1 MSRPARHF
9 YEFGPFR
16 VDVANRLL
24 LREGEPVPL
33 TIKAFDTLLALVEN
47 SGQVLEKDEL
57 MKRVWPDAV
66 VEENNLTQN
75 VSALRK
81 IIGED
86 TSGRR
91 YIETLPRRGYRFV
104 GNVQEVFDDAPEIP
118 EIPEIIVQRQSR
130 SRIVIEQQSEMGDY
144 DAARTAAL
152 PEASRSR
159 ARAIIAACGIVVA
172 VAAGLYFWL
181 PRAPSQR
188 TIAVLPFKPLVAD
201 AKDQYLE
208 MGMADALIT
217 KLSNIKQ
224 IIVRPTSSV
233 LKYADSTE
241 DAVTAGR
248 ALGVDSVLDGSIQRA
263 GDKIRITVR
272 LVRVSDGAPLWA
284 DTFDESF
291 TNIFSVQDSIS
302 QRMADVLAPKLTGEE
317 KKRLAKRYTENT
329 DAYQAYLK
337 GRFYWVKWNG
347 PALQK
352 SIDYFQQA
360 IEKDPDYALAYSGL
374 ADSYNLLGYLSIWPP
389 KEAFPKSEEA
399 ARKALAMDDT
409 LSEAHLSL
417 AKTKLFYDWNWTAF
431 ESELKRS
438 LELDPNFPDVHGLNG
453 AYLAAMGRFEESLRE
468 RKRAQELDP
477 LSPLY
482 ATSFAWSYFY
492 SRQFDKAIEW
502 YKKALELDPNY
513 ALAHNDLGT
522 AYARKGMDAEAVEEF
537 LIGRSLAGASPED
550 LAALK
555 QAYAASGINGYW
567 RKELDLANERLK
579 QGHVGPHRMARI
591 YAELGDKD
599 HAFEW
604 LEKAYEERD
613 SLLIF
618 INTVPIF
625 DSLHSD
631 PRFGDL
637 IRRIGLAR

>member
-24 LREGEPVPL
+24 LREGQPVPL

-57 MKRVWPDAV
+57 MKRVWPDAI

-104 GNVQEVFDDAPEIP
+104 GSVEEVFDDG
-118 EIPEIIVQRQSR
+118 PEIILQRQSR
-130 SRIVIEQQSEMGDY
+130 SRIVIEQQSEIGDQ
-144 DAARTAAL
+144 DAGRARAMPL
-152 PEASRSR
+152 ASAHLSR
-159 ARAIIAACGIVVA
+159 ARAIAAACGVVA
-172 VAAGLYFWL
+172 VAAGLYLWL
-181 PRAPSQR
+181 FSAPKHR

-217 KLSNIKQ
+217 KLSNIRQ

-241 DAVTAGR
+241 DPVAAGR
-248 ALGVDSVLDGSIQRA
+248 ALGVESVLDGSIQRA
-263 GDKIRITVR
+263 GDQVRITVR
-272 LVRVSDGAPLWA
+272 LVRVSDGASLWA

-317 KKRLAKRYTENT
+317 KKLLAKRYTENT

-337 GRFYWVKWNG
+337 GRFYWSKWNG
-347 PALQK
+347 AALLK

-360 IEKDPDYALAYSGL
+360 IEKDPNYALAYSGL
-374 ADSYNLLGYLSIWPP
+374 ADAYNLLGYLSVWAP

-399 ARKALAMDDT
+399 ARKALAMDDA

-417 AKTKLFYDWNWTAF
+417 AKVKLFYDWNWPGF
-431 ESELKRS
+431 ESEMKRS
-438 LELDPNFPDVHGLNG
+438 LELDPNYADAHGMYG
-453 AYLAAMGRFEESLRE
+453 TYLIAMGKFDEAIRE
-468 RKRAQELDP
+468 RKRSQELDP
-477 LSPLY
+477 ISAFQTVSL
-482 ATSFAWSYFY
+482 AWPYFY
-492 SRQFDKAIEW
+492 AHRYDEAIEW
-502 YKKALELDPNY
+502 YKKAIELDPNFG
-513 ALAHNDLGT
+513 LAHNELGT
-522 AYARKGMDAEAVEEF
+522 AYSKKGMYAEAVEEL
-537 LIGRSLAGASPED
+537 LIGRSIAGANPEII
-550 LAALK
+550 AALK

-567 RKELDLANERLK
+567 RKELELANERLK
-579 QGHVGPHRMARI
+579 DRRVGPHRMARI
-591 YAELGDKD
+591 YTELGDKD

-618 INTVPIF
+618 LNTVPIF

-631 PRFGDL
+631 PRFASL
-637 IRRIGLAR
+637 TRRIGLVR